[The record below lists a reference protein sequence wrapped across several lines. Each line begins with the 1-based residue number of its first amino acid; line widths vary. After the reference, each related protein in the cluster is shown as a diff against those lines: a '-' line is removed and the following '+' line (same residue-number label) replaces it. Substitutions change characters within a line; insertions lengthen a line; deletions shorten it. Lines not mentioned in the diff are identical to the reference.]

1 MTLKEE
7 SMTQKEYTLNEFQ
20 AQCAT
25 TAIYG
30 EAIASLL
37 EPVVN
42 IVELCSQHGGSLGE
56 ELDSADIIYAQY
68 ALDRI
73 RELLNVSYAVMGLAG
88 EAGEVANKMKK
99 VIRDGAPL
107 ATLNKEV
114 QGTNWYVMAC
124 YSELGINANDA
135 AVQLAGDLQ
144 SRKERGVIQGNG
156 DDR

>member
-1 MTLKEE
+1 
-7 SMTQKEYTLNEFQ
+7 MTQEYTLNEFQ

-30 EAIASLL
+30 EAIEHLL
-37 EPVVN
+37 EPIQVL
-42 IVELCSQHGGSLGE
+42 I
-56 ELDSADIIYAQY
+56 DSVHFDDDVDAADK
-68 ALDRI
+68 ALAKI
-73 RELLNVSYAVMGLAG
+73 RKLLNVSYAVLGLAG

-99 VIRDGAPL
+99 VIRDGTDFTP
-107 ATLNKEV
+107 LNKEV
-114 QGTNWYVMAC
+114 QGTNWYINAC
-124 YSELGINANDA
+124 LTELGINANDA

>member
-1 MTLKEE
+1 
-7 SMTQKEYTLNEFQ
+7 MTQEYTLNEFQ

-25 TAIYG
+25 TAVYG
-30 EAIASLL
+30 EAIDGLL
-37 EPVVN
+37 EPLVN
-42 IVELCSQHGGSLGE
+42 IIEAYSQYGGNASVEM
-56 ELDSADIIYAQY
+56 DAQY

-124 YSELGINANDA
+124 YSELGIDANSA
-135 AVQLAGDLQ
+135 AVQLAETLQ
-144 SRKERGVIQGNG
+144 SRQERGVIQGNG